1 MGTLSPNCF
10 EVHLHHRGKAT
21 LTDRPFSTA
30 KHYRVSLSS
39 VYSLPSFEFYRFISL
54 RRFLPL
60 SPTTIRRSTILYSS
74 AGSTSTTTARRVSH
88 RNPFFSEGRDEDE
101 KRPVCPGCGVIM
113 QDRDPNLPGFYMK
126 RDNAVE
132 ESEEA
137 EEISDNVGEVFENHE
152 EEDED
157 GMDDDDDDDVD
168 EDDGDVSEGQFDPKD
183 EIDWNSDWEI
193 EDEEEEWSKSL
204 DGFALAGVGYGNVT
218 EDILEKKAVKI
229 TKSEKKKQEREAK
242 RKEEANRVL
251 VCARCHSLRHYGQ
264 LKNQKLENLIPD
276 FDFDRLIANRLMKAS
291 NSSVPVIVM
300 VVDCVDFDGSFPRR
314 AAKSLFESMEKKG
327 TNASKFSRLPKLVLV
342 GTKVDLLPSQVSPTR
357 LVKWVRNR
365 ARANGAPK
373 LSGVHLVSSKK
384 DLGIRNLLSFVKELA
399 GPRGNV
405 WVIGAQNAGKSTL
418 INAFAKREGVKI
430 TRLTEAAVPGT
441 TLGILR
447 IKGILPANA
456 KLYDTPGLLHPYL
469 VSTRLNLEEL
479 KMVEMRKE
487 LQPRTYRIKVGQA
500 VHLGALARLDLIH
513 SSVQTIYVTIWASPN
528 LSLHLGKLENAD
540 EIFRKHA
547 GVRLQPPSGTDR
559 VPNLGDWQQREIH
572 VSGVSWEVNST
583 DIAIAGLG
591 WYSLGL
597 KGSATIALWT
607 YNGVEVTIR
616 EPLVLDRSPFLERP
630 GFLLPKAV
638 SDAIEKETSIG
649 GKNKR
654 LNEDRGTQ
662 PLVEASST

>member
-10 EVHLHHRGKAT
+10 EVLLHHRGKAT

-39 VYSLPSFEFYRFISL
+39 VYSIPSFEFYRFVSL

-60 SPTTIRRSTILYSS
+60 SPTPIRRSTILYSS
-74 AGSTSTTTARRVSH
+74 AGSTSTTTAQRVSD

-126 RDNAVE
+126 RDKAVE

-137 EEISDNVGEVFENHE
+137 EEISDNVGEVFENYE

-157 GMDDDDDDDVD
+157 GMDDDDDDD

-183 EIDWNSDWEI
+183 EIDWNSDWESD
-193 EDEEEEWSKSL
+193 DEEEEWSKSL
-204 DGFALAGVGYGNVT
+204 GGFAPAGVGYGNVT

-242 RKEEANRVL
+242 RKEEADRVL

-264 LKNQKLENLIPD
+264 VKNQKLENLIPD

-291 NSSVPVIVM
+291 NSSAPVIVM
-300 VVDCVDFDGSFPRR
+300 VVDCVDFDGSFPRQ

-607 YNGVEVTIR
+607 YKGVEVTIR

-638 SDAIEKETSIG
+638 SDAIGTETSTG

-662 PLVEASST
+662 PLVEANST